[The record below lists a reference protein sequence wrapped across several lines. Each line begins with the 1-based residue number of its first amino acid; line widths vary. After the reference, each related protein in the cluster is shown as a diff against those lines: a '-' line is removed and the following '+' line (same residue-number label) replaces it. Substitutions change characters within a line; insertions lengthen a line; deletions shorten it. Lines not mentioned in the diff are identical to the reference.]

1 MRLFRV
7 VLSTLLLSSGGLF
20 AQDLKYGVQVH
31 LSSPTGDLKDAVDS
45 KPGIGL
51 GGHMTVDFGQGH
63 VLRPRLDYVAFPDA
77 TVFDGV
83 KNQVSEL
90 SLGADYLF
98 RIEEIQG
105 LYVLGGLSANRWKF
119 DSEVVGLGS
128 FSTSSTKLGYALGTG
143 FSFNEN
149 VSAEVR
155 FAVTKFNSRTVSNQ
169 NANALQ
175 VAVLYRF

>member
-1 MRLFRV
+1 MRVSRL
-7 VLSTLLLSSGGLF
+7 VLSTLLLSASALF

-31 LSSPTGDLKDAVDS
+31 ISSPTGDLREAVDS

-51 GGHMTVDFGQGH
+51 GAHMTVDFGQGH

-83 KNQVSEL
+83 KNQVNEL

-98 RIEEIQG
+98 KIQEVEG
-105 LYVLGGLSANRWKF
+105 LYLLGGLSANRWKF
-119 DSEVVGLGS
+119 DSEVVGHGT
-128 FSTSSTKLGYALGTG
+128 FSTSSTKLGFALGTG
-143 FSFNEN
+143 FSFNDN

-155 FAVTKFNSRTVSNQ
+155 FTVTKFDSRTVSGQ

-175 VAVLYRF
+175 AAVLYRF